1 MIKGNPYNGAAFFL
15 ENIAALFFYS
25 RLTIEIMEIATE
37 HRIVHQELLEACK
50 RGDPQAQMKLYKL
63 YYKPMFHVSL
73 RILSDRMEAE
83 DVMQEAFLTAFR
95 SLPRVDL
102 NISFGGWLKRIVVNR
117 SLDALRKR
125 RPEVEL
131 TGEFSDD
138 SGYQAEIFEE
148 SDAVQDKVGKIKR
161 AMQRLPE
168 KYRLVLSLNL
178 FEGYDHDEIGQILG
192 IPSSTSRAHLS
203 RGKQK
208 LLQLIGS

>member
-1 MIKGNPYNGAAFFL
+1 
-15 ENIAALFFYS
+15 
-25 RLTIEIMEIATE
+25 TTT
-37 HRIVHQELLEACK
+37 HRMVHQELLEACK

-83 DVMQEAFLTAFR
+83 DVMQEAFLIAFR
-95 SLPRVDL
+95 TLSKVDL
-102 NISFGGWLKRIVVNR
+102 NISFGGWLRRIVINR

-125 RPEVEL
+125 KGEVEL
-131 TGEFSDD
+131 TGEIAEE
-138 SGYQAEIFEE
+138 SGYQAESFEE
-148 SDAVQDKVGKIKR
+148 SETVEEKVGKIKR

-192 IPSSTSRAHLS
+192 IPASTSRAHLS

-208 LLQLIGS
+208 LLQLIGC

>member
-1 MIKGNPYNGAAFFL
+1 
-15 ENIAALFFYS
+15 
-25 RLTIEIMEIATE
+25 MEIATE

-63 YYKPMFHVSL
+63 YYKPMFHISL

-83 DVMQEAFLTAFR
+83 DVMQEAFLIAFR

-131 TGEFSDD
+131 TGEFSDEP
-138 SGYQAEIFEE
+138 GYQSEIFEE

-192 IPSSTSRAHLS
+192 INASTSRAHLS